1 MNKCDEKS
9 PTVLI
14 IEDDQILLRMLEG
27 ALTKRGFT
35 VLEAK
40 NGFDGIRV
48 LDTHTPTLILLDIHM
63 PQMDGLTMLERIR
76 AGGKHI
82 PVLML
87 TNLNDPD
94 FIARAAELG
103 VVEYLIKSEWE
114 IDDIVKKV
122 AERLLPD
129 THR

>member
-1 MNKCDEKS
+1 MNKGDQKS
-9 PTVLI
+9 PIVLI

-40 NGFDGIRV
+40 NGIDGIRV
-48 LDTHTPTLILLDIHM
+48 LDTNTPTLILLDIHM

-76 AGGKHI
+76 TGGKRV